1 MEEAAQSVVNAGA
14 TAQWDEKTQQNYA
27 KWSADGGTYRI
38 WLEDAQSL
46 EAKLKRDTG
55 K

>member
-27 KWSADGGTYRI
+27 KWSADGGTTVSGLKMLNH
-38 WLEDAQSL
+38 WKQS
-46 EAKLKRDTG
+46 
-55 K
+55 